1 MLTSGVF
8 CTTGHKPVEC
18 TIHAQYSNDQG
29 MLQLRERS
37 ILCSP
42 FIMIKLSFL
51 HPRDNCLMSSFTPR
65 LFQKCIEALID
76 KQYIERREGSKD
88 EYTYMA

>member
-8 CTTGHKPVEC
+8 CATGHKPVEC

-29 MLQLRERS
+29 MLQLSARS

-42 FIMIKLSFL
+42 FIMIKRSFF
-51 HPRDNCLMSSFTPR
+51 HPRDNC
-65 LFQKCIEALID
+65 
-76 KQYIERREGSKD
+76 
-88 EYTYMA
+88 